1 MNAQEKLLEDIY
13 SENIEICDFD
23 FTDNLKGLYVD
34 GIIAVDTSID
44 YDERTCILA
53 EELGHHYTTYG
64 NILDPND
71 PENRRQEKTA
81 RFWAHQKL
89 LPLEKLAKA
98 AVDCQGMESWEL
110 AEYLGVS
117 DIFLR
122 EALEEYKQRF
132 GLFKEFPGGYIYFD
146 PLSVVFV

>member
-13 SENIEICDFD
+13 SENIEICDFN

-71 PENRRQEKTA
+71 PEIEAGENGS
-81 RFWAHQKL
+81 FL
-89 LPLEKLAKA
+89 GSPKA
-98 AVDCQGMESWEL
+98 AS
-110 AEYLGVS
+110 LGKIS
-117 DIFLR
+117 
-122 EALEEYKQRF
+122 
-132 GLFKEFPGGYIYFD
+132 
-146 PLSVVFV
+146 